1 MAYPDLVDGE
11 DLMNVNM
18 SAAVSVVI
26 PCYRCSGTIA
36 RAIASVAGQT
46 LVPAEVILI
55 DDASGDGTRE
65 LLQELSL
72 QYPSGWIKLLPLKR
86 NVGAAGA
93 RNAGWQAA
101 TQTYIAFLDSDD
113 AWHPRK
119 IEIQL
124 AYMHS
129 HPDVALCGHLCR
141 QLGSDAGDS
150 PWWVVDAFGAV
161 SAVQAVTFA
170 GLLLRHA
177 FVTPSAMLK
186 RSISMRFAQDVRH
199 MEDHRLWLDI
209 VGAPLPAVKLMVE
222 LVAVYKP
229 VYGASGLSADMWRM
243 ERAELANYRNLQ
255 GTRKI
260 SYLSMRLLQAYS
272 LAKYLRRLVIVH
284 VLRRN

>member
-1 MAYPDLVDGE
+1 
-11 DLMNVNM
+11 MNVNL

-36 RAIASVAGQT
+36 RAIASVAAQT

-72 QYPSGWIKLLPLKR
+72 PYPSGWIKLLCLDR
-86 NVGAAGA
+86 NIGAAGA

-150 PWWVVDAFGAV
+150 PSWVVDAV

-177 FVTPSAMLK
+177 FVTPSVMLK
-186 RSISMRFAQDVRH
+186 RNISMRFAQDVRH

>member
-26 PCYRCSGTIA
+26 PCYRCSGSIA
-36 RAIASVAGQT
+36 RAIASVAAQT

-72 QYPSGWIKLLPLKR
+72 QYPSGWIKLLCLDR
-86 NVGAAGA
+86 NIGAAGA

-119 IEIQL
+119 VEIQL

-150 PWWVVDAFGAV
+150 PWWVVDAV
-161 SAVQAVTFA
+161 SPVQAVTFA

-177 FVTPSAMLK
+177 FVTPSVMLK
-186 RSISMRFAQDVRH
+186 RNISMRFAQDVRH

-209 VGAPLPAVKLMVE
+209 VGAPLPVVKLMVE

-255 GTRKI
+255 CTGKI
-260 SYLSMRLLQAYS
+260 SYLSMRLLQTYS
-272 LAKYLRRLVIVH
+272 LAKYLRRLAIVH

>member
-101 TQTYIAFLDSDD
+101 TQTYLAFLDSDD

-119 IEIQL
+119 VEIQL
-124 AYMHS
+124 AYMQS

-150 PWWVVDAFGAV
+150 PWWVVDAV
-161 SAVQAVTFA
+161 SPVQAVTFA

-177 FVTPSAMLK
+177 FVTPSVMLK
-186 RSISMRFAQDVRH
+186 RNISMRFAQDVRH

-255 GTRKI
+255 CTGKI
-260 SYLSMRLLQAYS
+260 SYLSMRLLQTYS
-272 LAKYLRRLVIVH
+272 LAKYLRRLAIVH

>member
-36 RAIASVAGQT
+36 RAIASVAAQT

-72 QYPSGWIKLLPLKR
+72 QYPSGWIKLLCLDR
-86 NVGAAGA
+86 NIGAAGA

-101 TQTYIAFLDSDD
+101 TQTYLAFLDSDD

-119 IEIQL
+119 VEIQL
-124 AYMHS
+124 AYMQS

-150 PWWVVDAFGAV
+150 PWWVVDAV
-161 SAVQAVTFA
+161 SPVQAVTFA

-177 FVTPSAMLK
+177 FVTPSVMLK
-186 RSISMRFAQDVRH
+186 RNISMRFAQDVRH

-209 VGAPLPAVKLMVE
+209 VGAPLPVVKLMVE

-255 GTRKI
+255 CTGKI
-260 SYLSMRLLQAYS
+260 SYLSMRLLQTYS
-272 LAKYLRRLVIVH
+272 LAKYLRRLAIVH

>member
-1 MAYPDLVDGE
+1 
-11 DLMNVNM
+11 MNVNL

-36 RAIASVAGQT
+36 RAIASVAAQT
-46 LVPAEVILI
+46 LVPEEVILI

-65 LLQELSL
+65 LLKELSL
-72 QYPSGWIKLLPLKR
+72 QYPSGWIKLLCLDR
-86 NVGAAGA
+86 NIGAAGA

-150 PWWVVDAFGAV
+150 PWWVVDAVDAV

-177 FVTPSAMLK
+177 FVTPSVMLK
-186 RSISMRFAQDVRH
+186 RSIRMRFAQDVRH

-209 VGAPLPAVKLMVE
+209 VGTPLPAVKLMVE

-255 GTRKI
+255 CTGKI

-272 LAKYLRRLVIVH
+272 LAKCLRRLVIVH

>member
-1 MAYPDLVDGE
+1 MMV
-11 DLMNVNM
+11 NV
-18 SAAVSVVI
+18 APLSVVI
-26 PCYRCSGTIA
+26 PCFRCSVTLE
-36 RAIASVAGQT
+36 RAVASVAAQSWRPSE
-46 LVPAEVILI
+46 LVLV
-55 DDASGDGTRE
+55 DDGSGDATLT
-65 LLQELSL
+65 LLGLIQTH
-72 QYPSGWIKLLPLKR
+72 YGAWVKVVALPA

-119 IEIQL
+119 VEIQL
-124 AYMHS
+124 AYMQA
-129 HPDVALCGHLCR
+129 HPEVALCGHLCR

-150 PWWVVDAFGAV
+150 PWWVVDAV

-229 VYGASGLSADMWRM
+229 VYGASGLSADMWGM
-243 ERAELANYRNLQ
+243 ERAELANHRYLQ
-255 GTRKI
+255 STGKI

-284 VLRRN
+284 LLRRN